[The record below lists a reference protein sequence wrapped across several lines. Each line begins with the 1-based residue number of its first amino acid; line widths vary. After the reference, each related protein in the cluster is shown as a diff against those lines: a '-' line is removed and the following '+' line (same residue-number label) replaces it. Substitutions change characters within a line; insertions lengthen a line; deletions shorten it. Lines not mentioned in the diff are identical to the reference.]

1 MCDVNVHVSLQNM
14 FSQRVNFK
22 KYGYTWHR
30 VIGASRGREKATE
43 PVSLARQDRVKREET
58 EKSRKNKKVKT
69 LCFLLI
75 GRAFK
80 LDWRTGLSNIYR
92 INTNTIR
99 IIDFVH
105 EVKNVMQIKCT

>member
-1 MCDVNVHVSLQNM
+1 M

-58 EKSRKNKKVKT
+58 EKSRKNKKVKS

-75 GRAFK
+75 GRTLK
-80 LDWRTGLSNIYR
+80 LDWRTGLSKHLQNKYKYNSDHR
-92 INTNTIR
+92 FRARGQKRDANKMYLA
-99 IIDFVH
+99 FW
-105 EVKNVMQIKCT
+105 KS